1 MHLPDFL
8 KDKYNEWKLNKFPK
22 ISNLLNELEIKGQN
36 PKAMII
42 SCCDSRVNPNIIF
55 KGNEGDYFIHR
66 NIANLVPP
74 SDTGSLH
81 YATSSAIE
89 YAVSSLK
96 ISDLII
102 LGHSNCGGIKYA
114 YECFV
119 ANKQKDNSSIYNWI
133 KNIRPAYMKL
143 NKNVDKQNDLHNLEK
158 LSIQNSISN
167 LNSFPNIKNLI
178 LNKKL
183 NVYGLWFEIK
193 SGNLMVFNNEEKKF
207 DNVNQL

>member
-8 KDKYNEWKLNKFPK
+8 IDKYNEWKSSKFPK
-22 ISNLLNELEIKGQN
+22 NSNLLKELEINGQN

-55 KGNEGDYFIHR
+55 KGNEGDYFIHK

-74 SDTGSLH
+74 SNTGPLH

-89 YAVSSLK
+89 YAVLSLK

-114 YECFV
+114 YDCFIK
-119 ANKQKDNSSIYNWI
+119 NKPKDNSSIDNWI
-133 KNIRPAYMKL
+133 ETIRPACLKL
-143 NKNVDKQNDLHNLEK
+143 NKNADKQNVLHNLEK

-167 LNSFPNIKNLI
+167 LNSFPKIKNLI

-193 SGNLMVFNNEEKKF
+193 SGKLMIFNNEEKKF
-207 DNVNQL
+207 DDVNQL